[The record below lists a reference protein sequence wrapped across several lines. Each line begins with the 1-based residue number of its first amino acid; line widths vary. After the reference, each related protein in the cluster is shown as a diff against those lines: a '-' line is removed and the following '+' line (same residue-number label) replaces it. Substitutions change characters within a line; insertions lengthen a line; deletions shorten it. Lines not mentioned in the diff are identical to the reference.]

1 MGHVTRAVG
10 QCQACQHVDP
20 PPDSTTFLSP
30 QAEAYKQR
38 TALPFTPAVVT
49 FTNVEY
55 SVPLPPV
62 SSNCLA
68 P

>member
-1 MGHVTRAVG
+1 MGHATGAFSH
-10 QCQACQHVDP
+10 CQARQHVDASP
-20 PPDSTTFLSP
+20 ASTTSLA

-62 SSNCLA
+62 SLNCLA